1 LDYKFKELG
10 KGGSR
15 KMENIQDLIK
25 YSVEPHSEIENLY
38 YHNVIDLEG
47 RTKLPSITP
56 RNGSLEESNAAS
68 V

>member
-1 LDYKFKELG
+1 
-10 KGGSR
+10 
-15 KMENIQDLIK
+15 MENIQDLIK

-47 RTKLPSITP
+47 RTNLPSITP
-56 RNGSLEESNAAS
+56 RNGSLDESNAAS